1 MLTNNVELLIIVL
14 ISPQTPRQFWGTQ
27 NKEKCCCF
35 FLRRHKRV
43 AQQQVTLSGGNSP
56 MVSEPNALMLSVLE
70 NVSHLLVWRQCK
82 GSLFL
87 LEVTGLF
94 QSRDFFFCWNQQ
106 AGQFRVLSSVCA
118 CMLPYPRLTFTGFQ
132 GSNKQQEVNCKGEE
146 AEIPL
151 LPPTPPRAH
160 RQPRITERAAGG
172 C

>member
-14 ISPQTPRQFWGTQ
+14 ISPQTPRQFGGTQ

-94 QSRDFFFCWNQQ
+94 QSRDFFF
-106 AGQFRVLSSVCA
+106 
-118 CMLPYPRLTFTGFQ
+118 
-132 GSNKQQEVNCKGEE
+132 
-146 AEIPL
+146 L
-151 LPPTPPRAH
+151 LKSASRTV
-160 RQPRITERAAGG
+160 
-172 C
+172 